1 MTAIN
6 KMYFDIMDRYQNMIG
21 DGPKNVGTGA
31 LDSPQPAGQSFT
43 ELLSSEL
50 GKVNATQIKA
60 DEVVAD
66 FAAGGETDLH
76 QVMIAAEE
84 ARLSMEM
91 AVQIRNKMIEAYK
104 ELNSMQM

>member
-1 MTAIN
+1 MTVIN
-6 KMYFDIMDRYQNMIG
+6 KMYFDIMDRYQNLIG
-21 DGPKNVGTGA
+21 DGPKNPSMGG
-31 LDSPQPAGQSFT
+31 LDQTQPAGQSFT
-43 ELLSSEL
+43 DMLTSEL
-50 GKVNATQIKA
+50 GKVNDAQIKS
-60 DEVVAD
+60 DGLMAD
-66 FAAGGETDLH
+66 FASGGETDLH

>member
-1 MTAIN
+1 MTGIN
-6 KMYFDIMDRYQNMIG
+6 KMYFDMMDRYQNMIW
-21 DGPKNVGTGA
+21 DGPKNIGTGA

-43 ELLSSEL
+43 DLLSSEL
-50 GKVNATQIKA
+50 GKVNSSQIKA
-60 DEVVAD
+60 DTLVAD
-66 FAAGGETDLH
+66 FASGGETDLH

>member
-1 MTAIN
+1 MTGIN
-6 KMYFDIMDRYQNMIG
+6 KMYFDIMDRYQNLIG
-21 DGPKNVGTGA
+21 DGPKIPGKGN
-31 LDSPQPAGQSFT
+31 LDQAPPAGQSFT
-43 ELLSSEL
+43 EMLSSEM
-50 GKVNATQIKA
+50 GKVNESQSRS
-60 DEVVAD
+60 DGLMAD
-66 FAAGGETDLH
+66 FISGGETDLH

>member
-6 KMYFDIMDRYQNMIG
+6 NMYFNMMDRYQNLIG
-21 DGPKNVGTGA
+21 EGPKNLSTGA
-31 LDSPQPAGQSFT
+31 LDAPVPAGQSFT
-43 ELLSSEL
+43 DLLTSEL
-50 GKVNATQIKA
+50 GKVNSSQMKS
-60 DEVVAD
+60 DSLMAD